1 MELSTVADGS
11 GGFVFGPGQ
20 IVTIDGVIPHV
31 YNGGCAS
38 MFITNKFPKPF
49 LEIYPVADFY
59 LMKDDGTPLQLLD
72 KLTDVNKTPN
82 TIIGLSDGSF
92 VDEIVAI
99 TMPAGNTGAGKYRI
113 VMDVCQTGVYDVG
126 DIVLGDASQTGFI
139 VQEPAVLPPLDL
151 SPIKTSASA
160 YVSALSD
167 TKIGPSGA
175 QITIPGGCSL
185 YKKLGQK
192 VPAAT
197 LLAGL
202 FQTTLTYCAD
212 LIGHYQGLAA
222 DPPDPNYKVFAEL
235 GSIEYGSFSASTPL
249 ERAARTLANA
259 LADQDAA
266 SNAFLNSLQKFQGA
280 QQAGDDEWSLLQL
293 MQMNKFI
300 NLLVGP
306 GGSMLRTYAALEAF
320 NIALPQ
326 DPLGTTEDAQNF
338 EAFLPTL
345 RQTLG
350 AMLTPL
356 GGFFQPHYDPNTG
369 GKLLSPVGLQA
380 YIEVYLGLYPDP
392 GELPGIPQERALAGL
407 PPIVLPYPTANTGG
421 NYNAAPGATITFN
434 AGSSTDPG
442 GGTLTYAWDLNGNGT
457 FTDATGAQPQ
467 YSYSQPGTRT
477 IAVQVTDS
485 GGFTNVV
492 YALVNIGDVNSQD
505 IITQSGNDQI
515 YDVHADG
522 SFSQLT
528 PGVPFIDT
536 LRKLKVDV
544 NGDIW
549 ELGGNNDLGIN
560 GTYGGILHHFDSNG
574 NLLATITP
582 AQMGSLTGLT
592 LVSID
597 DFDFD
602 GSGRIDLTATEDL
615 GPGCYDPSFNLCTGH
630 VPGPG
635 VVLRMAP
642 DASSAAFLVEVE
654 TRNISV
660 QMVNGVLVAIEQ
672 GCAGLY
678 GAGFLRVDPNNGNI
692 LVSNVNGGDPT
703 RCDEGLFSID
713 PTTAAITEVIPA
725 GGTGA
730 LFSDPTYGMYYT
742 TDFTFGGSTLHWGA
756 YGGIAPQEPGLFLLD
771 AQGNYVIAPVQA
783 VGGGFIGRVDAP
795 PQITNNAGLLL
806 DVEVFPVIRPSL
818 GTPTLFLN
826 SMTVDAGG
834 VYVGVGVN
842 YAVSLA
848 PLIFRITPDG
858 QIFTV
863 NTALSPS
870 GGLALVDVV
879 PQIRAVA
886 PSDVPAPPA
895 VTLSHLTVGQ
905 DSCPGS
911 AQLSVTVKNTGN
923 TPTPL
928 PVQVIFFDGDPGLG
942 VAVGIATTSGPVP
955 VGGSVT
961 LSAPWALPSAGDH
974 SVFALALGANAINVN
989 FEVCV
994 PAQYSANPLLLSPL
1008 SGTNGTGTTYMVA
1021 AQLVDIFGG
1030 GVSGAPITFTI
1041 SGANTATGTMST
1053 DANGNAVFSYS
1064 GNNPGQDS
1072 IVATINQGGMSV
1084 LSSNFVA
1091 ETWTSTL
1098 TATTTGVGSS
1108 LNPSIAGQSVTF
1120 TAAVTGNSPTGT
1132 IQFLDGSTS
1141 LGTVVLTGGVAAV
1154 TLSTLPVGT
1163 HSITAVY
1170 SGDSSNAK
1178 STSMVLSEVVSPD
1191 TAPPVVTPP
1200 ASISI
1205 PATEAGGARGNASP
1219 SLAAF
1224 LAGGTAVDI
1233 VDPSPKRLAPQVGG
1247 TAVDNTALFPAGT
1260 TTVTFRFQ
1268 DASGNIGTANATVM
1282 VAIGTPR
1289 ITGSIAG
1296 VGADPSGAI
1305 YVNVVLTNTGTG
1317 DARNLKINTLLFR
1330 TLSGTGTVTYNAALS
1345 PSLPITIGNLDV
1357 GNAVT
1362 TKVFLNVP
1370 ATATRISV
1378 TENGPVQDV
1387 LGTNY
1392 NYSAAEALVP

>member
-1 MELSTVADGS
+1 MLVLRRGARFIACPAPRHIYFRGPRATSDAGLLRVRGLGEPACRHRRGRLAPLLCLAVCAAMIFCGAPPANAQAPAQGLLGGYMELSTVADGS

-31 YNGGCAS
+31 YNGGCVS
-38 MFITNKFPKPF
+38 MFVPTNKFPKPF

-59 LMKDDGTPLQLLD
+59 VMKDDGTPLQLFD

-139 VQEPAVLPPLDL
+139 VQLPAVLPPLDL
-151 SPIKTSASA
+151 SPIKTSASE

-167 TKIGPSGA
+167 TKIGPKGA

-185 YKKLGQK
+185 YKKLGNK

-235 GSIEYGSFSASTPL
+235 GNIGYGSFSAGTPL

-266 SNAFLNSLQKFQGA
+266 TNAFLNSIQKFQGA

-320 NIALPQ
+320 NIALQQ
-326 DPLGTTEDAQNF
+326 DPLGTTQEAHDL
-338 EAFLPTL
+338 EAFLPIL

-356 GGFFQPHYDPNTG
+356 GGFFQPSFDPSTG
-369 GKLLSPVGLQA
+369 GKLLRPVGLQA
-380 YIEVYLGLYPDP
+380 FIEVYLGLFPIP
-392 GELPGIPQERALAGL
+392 AELPGIPQERALAGL
-407 PPIVLPYPTANTGG
+407 PPIVLPYPTASTGG

-442 GGTLTYAWDLNGNGT
+442 GGSLTYAWDLNGNGT

-467 YSYSQPGTRT
+467 LSYTQPGTRT
-477 IAVQVTDS
+477 IGVQVTDS
-485 GGFTNVV
+485 GGFTNVA

-505 IITQSGNDQI
+505 IVTQSGTDQI
-515 YDVHADG
+515 FDVHPDG

-528 PGVPFIDT
+528 PGIPFIDT

-544 NGDIW
+544 KGDIW
-549 ELGGNNDLGIN
+549 ELGGNNGFGIN
-560 GTYGGILHHFDSNG
+560 GTYGGSLHHYDSKG
-574 NLLATITP
+574 DLLATITP
-582 AQMGSLTGLT
+582 AQMGSLTGLS

-597 DFDFD
+597 DFDMD
-602 GSGRIDLTATEDL
+602 GSGRIVLTATEDL
-615 GPGCYDPSFNLCTGH
+615 GPGCFDVSLNVCTGH
-630 VPGPG
+630 VAGPG
-635 VVLRMAP
+635 VVIRMAP
-642 DASSAAFLVEVE
+642 DASSAAFLAEVE
-654 TRNISV
+654 TRNVSV
-660 QMVNGVLVAIEQ
+660 QIVNGVLIATQIQ
-672 GCAGLY
+672 ACTGLY

-692 LVSNVNGGDPT
+692 VASNVNGGDPT
-703 RCDEGLFSID
+703 RCDFGVFSID

-725 GGTGA
+725 GA
-730 LFSDPTYGMYYT
+730 VVNSCCLVSDPTYGMFYS
-742 TDFTFGGSTLHWGA
+742 TDLTFGGSSLHDGA
-756 YGGIAPQEPGLFLLD
+756 YGGIAPQAPGLFVLD
-771 AQGNYVIAPVQA
+771 AQGDFVIAPAQA
-783 VGGGFIGRVDAP
+783 VGGGFIGRVDVP
-795 PQITNNAGLLL
+795 PQITNNGGTL
-806 DVEVFPVIRPSL
+806 DIEMFPVITHSL
-818 GTPTLFLN
+818 GTPFVILN

-834 VYVGVGVN
+834 VYVGVGIN
-842 YAVSLA
+842 FAVSFA
-848 PLIFRITPDG
+848 PVIFRITPDG

-863 NTALSPS
+863 NTALSPP

-886 PSDVPAPPA
+886 PSDMPAPPA

-911 AQLSVTVKNTGN
+911 AQLNVTVKNTGSV
-923 TPTPL
+923 PTPL
-928 PVQVIFFDGDPGLG
+928 PVQVVFFDGDPGLG
-942 VAVGIATTSGPVP
+942 VAVGIATTSGPLP
-955 VGGSVT
+955 AGGLVT
-961 LSAPWALPSAGDH
+961 LSAPWATPSAGNH
-974 SVFALALGANAINVN
+974 SVFAMALGANSVNVE

-994 PAQYSANPLLLSPL
+994 PSQYSTNPLVLSPP
-1008 SGTNGTGTTYMVA
+1008 SGSNGTGTSHTVA

-1030 GVSGAPITFTI
+1030 GISGAPITFTV

-1053 DANGNAVFSYS
+1053 DANGNAQFSYT
-1064 GNNPGQDS
+1064 GKNPGQDS
-1072 IVATINQGGMSV
+1072 IVATINSSGMSV
-1084 LSSNFVA
+1084 LASNTVA
-1091 ETWTSTL
+1091 ETWQ
-1098 TATTTGVGSS
+1098 APKDTT
-1108 LNPSIAGQSVTF
+1108 
-1120 TAAVTGNSPTGT
+1120 
-1132 IQFLDGSTS
+1132 
-1141 LGTVVLTGGVAAV
+1141 
-1154 TLSTLPVGT
+1154 
-1163 HSITAVY
+1163 
-1170 SGDSSNAK
+1170 
-1178 STSMVLSEVVSPD
+1178 
-1191 TAPPVVTPP
+1191 PPVVTPP
-1200 ASISI
+1200 ANISI
-1205 PATEAGGARGNASP
+1205 PATEAGGARGSASP
-1219 SLAAF
+1219 LLAAF
-1224 LAGGTAVDI
+1224 LAGGTAVDN
-1233 VDPSPKRLAPQVGG
+1233 VDPSPARLAPQVGG
-1247 TAVDNTALFPAGT
+1247 SAVDNTTLFPVGM

-1268 DASGNIGTANATVM
+1268 DSSGNIGAANATVT

-1296 VGADPSGAI
+1296 VGTDPSGAI
-1305 YVNVVLTNTGTG
+1305 YANVVLTNTGTG
-1317 DARNLKINTLLFR
+1317 NARSLQINSLVFR
-1330 TLSGTGTVTYNAALS
+1330 TLSGTGTVTYNSTLS
-1345 PSLPITIGNLDV
+1345 PALPLAIGNLDV
-1357 GNAVT
+1357 GAAVIT
-1362 TKVFLNVP
+1362 RLFLNVP
-1370 ATATRISV
+1370 GTATRISI
-1378 TENGPVQDV
+1378 TESGPVQDV
-1387 LGTNY
+1387 LGTKFNY
-1392 NYSAAEALVP
+1392 

>member
-1 MELSTVADGS
+1 MLAVRKLARFTARPALPLIDFQGSLVTPGAGLRQVRGLGERAVWHRKDWLSPLLCVAVCTAMMFGGAPCANAQAPAQGGILGGYMELSTVADGS
-11 GGFVFGPGQ
+11 GGFVYGPGQ
-20 IVTIDGVIPHV
+20 IVAIDGVIPFV
-31 YNGGCAS
+31 YNGTCQS
-38 MFITNKFPKPF
+38 MIDKGKYPKP
-49 LEIYPVADFY
+49 LIQIYPVADFY
-59 LMKDDGTPLQLLD
+59 VMKDDGTALSYGTALKD
-72 KLTDVNKTPN
+72 INGTPN

-113 VMDVCQTGVYDVG
+113 VMDACQTGVFEPGV
-126 DIVLGDASQTGFI
+126 DIVLGDASQLGFI

-151 SPIKTSASA
+151 SPIKTSASE
-160 YVSALSD
+160 YVSVLSD

-185 YKKLGQK
+185 YKKLGK
-192 VPAAT
+192 NVPAAT
-197 LLAGL
+197 LLAGW
-202 FQTTLTYCAD
+202 FQTSLTYCAD

-235 GSIEYGSFSASTPL
+235 GTIGYGSFSASTPL

-266 SNAFLNSLQKFQGA
+266 SNAFLNSIQKFQGA

-293 MQMNKFI
+293 MQTNKFI

-320 NIALPQ
+320 NIALQ
-326 DPLGTTEDAQNF
+326 KDPLGTTQDAQNF

-345 RQTLG
+345 RQALG

-356 GGFFQPHYDPNTG
+356 GGFFQPYYDPSTG
-369 GKLLSPVGLQA
+369 GKLLRPVGLQA
-380 YIEVYLGLYPDP
+380 FIEVYLGLFPLP

-442 GGTLTYAWDLNGNGT
+442 AGSLTYAWDLNGNGT

-477 IAVQVTDS
+477 IGVQVTDS
-485 GGFTNVV
+485 SGFTNVA

-505 IITQSGNDQI
+505 IITQSGSDQI
-515 YDVHADG
+515 FDVHADG

-528 PGVPFIDT
+528 PGVPYFDT

-549 ELGGNNDLGIN
+549 ELGGNNGFGIN
-560 GTYGGILHHFDSNG
+560 GTYGGSLHHFDSQG

-582 AQMGSLTGLT
+582 AQLGTLTGLS

-597 DFDFD
+597 DFDMD

-615 GPGCYDPSFNLCTGH
+615 GPGCYDTALSVCTGH

-635 VVLRMAP
+635 VLIRMAP

-654 TRNISV
+654 TRNFSV
-660 QMVNGVLVAIEQ
+660 QMVNGVLVATEQ

-678 GAGFLRVDPNNGNI
+678 GAGFVRVDPNNGNI

-703 RCDEGLFSID
+703 RCDFGVFSID
-713 PTTAAITEVIPA
+713 PTTAAFTEVIPA
-725 GGTGA
+725 GSPGVV
-730 LFSDPTYGMYYT
+730 SDPTYGMYYS
-742 TDFTFGGSTLHWGA
+742 TDFTFGGSTLHWGS
-756 YGGIAPQEPGLFLLD
+756 YGGIAPQEPGLFAVD
-771 AQGNYVIAPVQA
+771 AQGNYVIAPIQA
-783 VGGGFIGRVDAP
+783 AGGGFIGRVDVP
-795 PQITNNAGLLL
+795 PQITNIGLIL
-806 DVEVFPVIRPSL
+806 DVEAFPVITHSL
-818 GTPTLFLN
+818 GTPFVILN

-834 VYVGVGVN
+834 DYVGVGIN
-842 YAVSLA
+842 YAVSFA

-863 NTALSPS
+863 STALSPAT
-870 GGLALVDVV
+870 GLSLVDVV

-886 PSDVPAPPA
+886 PSDMPAPPA

-905 DSCPGS
+905 NSCPGS
-911 AQLSVTVKNTGN
+911 AQLSVTLKNTGSL
-923 TPTPL
+923 PTPL
-928 PVQVIFFDGDPGLG
+928 PVEVIFFDGDPGLG
-942 VAVGIATTSGPVP
+942 VAVGIATTGGPVP
-955 VGGSVT
+955 AGGSVT
-961 LSAPWALPSAGDH
+961 MTAPWAMPSAGSH
-974 SVFALALGANAINVN
+974 SVFAMALGANTINVD
-989 FEVCV
+989 FDVCV
-994 PAQYSANPLLLSPL
+994 PSQYSTNPLVLSPP
-1008 SGTNGTGTTYMVA
+1008 SGSNGTGTTHMVA
-1021 AQLVDIFGG
+1021 AQLVDILGG
-1030 GVSGAPITFTI
+1030 GVSGAPITFTV
-1041 SGANTATGTMST
+1041 SGANTTTGTIST

-1064 GNNPGQDS
+1064 GTNAGQDS

-1084 LSSNFVA
+1084 LTSNTVA
-1091 ETWTSTL
+1091 ETWTS
-1098 TATTTGVGSS
+1098 
-1108 LNPSIAGQSVTF
+1108 SV
-1120 TAAVTGNSPTGT
+1120 
-1132 IQFLDGSTS
+1132 
-1141 LGTVVLTGGVAAV
+1141 
-1154 TLSTLPVGT
+1154 
-1163 HSITAVY
+1163 
-1170 SGDSSNAK
+1170 
-1178 STSMVLSEVVSPD
+1178 
-1191 TAPPVVTPP
+1191 PPVVTPP

-1205 PATEAGGARGNASP
+1205 PATEAGGARGSAWP
-1219 SLAAF
+1219 LLAAF

-1233 VDPSPKRLAPQVGG
+1233 ADPSPKRLTPQVGG
-1247 TAVDNTALFPAGT
+1247 AAADNTTLFPVGT

-1268 DASGNIGTANATVM
+1268 DASGNIGTANATVT
-1282 VAIGTPR
+1282 VVIGTPR
-1289 ITGSIAG
+1289 ITGSIAR

-1305 YVNVVLTNTGTG
+1305 YADVVLSNTGTG
-1317 DARNLKINTLLFR
+1317 NARNLRINSLLFR
-1330 TLSGTGTVTYNAALS
+1330 TLSGTGTVMYNSALS
-1345 PSLPITIGNLDV
+1345 PPIPITIGNLDV
-1357 GNAVT
+1357 GTAMT
-1362 TKVFLNVP
+1362 TRVFLNVP
-1370 ATATRISV
+1370 SSATRIAV
-1378 TENGPVQDV
+1378 TETGPVQDV

-1392 NYSAAEALVP
+1392 SFSTSEAFVP